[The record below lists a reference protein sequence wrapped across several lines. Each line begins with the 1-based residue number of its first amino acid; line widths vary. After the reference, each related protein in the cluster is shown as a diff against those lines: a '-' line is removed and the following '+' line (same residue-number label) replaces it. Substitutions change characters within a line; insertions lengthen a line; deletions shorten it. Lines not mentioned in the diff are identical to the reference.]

1 MAEWFP
7 RVGASFV
14 GLHHRLI
21 LVIPV
26 LSETAVFSVD
36 VTKPNRSQ
44 HVFKIFDNTLPRPRA
59 RSLGSE
65 ISK

>member
-1 MAEWFP
+1 MKTRDGWHEALAGKVKCMAKLIP

-36 VTKPNRSQ
+36 VTKPN
-44 HVFKIFDNTLPRPRA
+44 
-59 RSLGSE
+59 
-65 ISK
+65 ISV

>member
-1 MAEWFP
+1 MAKLIR
-7 RVGASFV
+7 RVGHRLV
-14 GLHHRLI
+14 GLDHRLI

-26 LSETAVFSVD
+26 LSETAFFSVF

-44 HVFKIFDNTLPRPRA
+44 HVFKIFDNIVPRPRA
-59 RSLGSE
+59 RSHGSE

>member
-26 LSETAVFSVD
+26 LSETAIFSVD
-36 VTKPNRSQ
+36 VTKPSTDLFN
-44 HVFKIFDNTLPRPRA
+44 IFDNILPRPHA
-59 RSLGSE
+59 QSIQSE